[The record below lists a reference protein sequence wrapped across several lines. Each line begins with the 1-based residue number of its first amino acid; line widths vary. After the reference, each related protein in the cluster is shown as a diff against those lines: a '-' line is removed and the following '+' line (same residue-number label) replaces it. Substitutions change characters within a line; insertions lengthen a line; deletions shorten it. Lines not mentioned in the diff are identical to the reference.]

1 MVVSLPPY
9 YGMRPDS
16 LTLMYALQF
25 LAILNFI
32 LPDFN
37 LSTSVVYRDVT
48 EIDPT
53 PSPAPYTYEP
63 SFGGYV
69 TSGPV
74 GGYATSGP
82 VP

>member
-1 MVVSLPPY
+1 
-9 YGMRPDS
+9 MRPDS
-16 LTLMYALQF
+16 LTFMYALQF

-53 PSPAPYTYEP
+53 PAPTTYFPTEAP
-63 SFGGYV
+63 FGGYV